1 MQDDSSDD
9 DDNSMDNVVRRIH
22 ENMERDKAEGTKA
35 LAEIEAEEK
44 RKFEENRRSVAEIRR
59 LAEIRRNEL
68 NRRAQKG
75 AEDPP
80 NNETPIATTI
90 AGRKSDSTVPQGM
103 SNEESNVP
111 REKGKVLSLVV
122 RLLPLCGEAVGSKP
136 AGKLFNQNLKIL
148 TPNPPLPTSR
158 GRQGRVL
165 SEILTKGHIR
175 R

>member
-1 MQDDSSDD
+1 MVHTEFTSLAKPNLQWCTCGVWQDYLYPCRHHGCAVFRKWD
-9 DDNSMDNVVRRIH
+9 
-22 ENMERDKAEGTKA
+22 ERDLRYVLQNHVHRYYT
-35 LAEIEAEEK
+35 
-44 RKFEENRRSVAEIRR
+44 FEY
-59 LAEIRRNEL
+59 
-68 NRRAQKG
+68 
-75 AEDPP
+75 
-80 NNETPIATTI
+80 
-90 AGRKSDSTVPQGM
+90 
-103 SNEESNVP
+103 
-111 REKGKVLSLVV
+111 GKVLSLVV